1 MSPHLQGR
9 ILNARDK
16 PDWKGRG
23 FVKTGASRRIWPF
36 SNPGLRSVAVL
47 CVLLLVWPDART
59 VAQDQQQQGQGN
71 EQAAR
76 MPPEQLDSL
85 LAPIA
90 LYPDPL
96 LSQILVASTYPLEI
110 VQADRWVQQNSAL
123 QGKALTE
130 AAAKQSWDPSIQA
143 MVLYPDVLKRMDD
156 NISWTTD
163 LGNAFLAQQSDVM
176 DAVQRL
182 RQKAEQSGKLQTT
195 PQQTVTT
202 KTEDNTKY
210 IVIQP
215 ASPQVIYVPQYN
227 PVVVYGPPPVI
238 YPYPAIVYPPPPT
251 GAIVA
256 ASVISFGAG
265 LAVGAMMSGW
275 HGWGGYGWGCGWGRN
290 TNVVINN
297 NFIRSNNFNRVNVTN
312 NNAWVHNPTHR
323 AGVPYRNQAVNNRYN
338 GGARNYN
345 NRPNVAQ
352 TQQRLNNPGQRNL
365 GQANQNLRPTNQN
378 LGQRN
383 QNLNQNRGGAQNNLR
398 NERNPGGGDRIGNRN
413 AGGGNFG
420 KNGHNAFGDANNGG
434 TRARQNASRGASSF
448 GGGGHNRGGGGR
460 R

>member
-1 MSPHLQGR
+1 M
-9 ILNARDK
+9 
-16 PDWKGRG
+16 
-23 FVKTGASRRIWPF
+23 
-36 SNPGLRSVAVL
+36 AVV
-47 CVLLLVWPDART
+47 CVILLVLPDGRAF
-59 VAQDQQQQGQGN
+59 AQEQQQQGQGN
-71 EQAAR
+71 DQAAK

-96 LSQILVASTYPLEI
+96 LSQLLVASTYPLEI
-110 VQADRWVQQNSAL
+110 VQADRWLQQNPTL

-130 AAAKQSWDPSIQA
+130 AAAKQSWDPSVQA
-143 MVLYPDVLKRMDD
+143 MVLYADVLKRMDD
-156 NISWTTD
+156 NINWTTD

-182 RQKAEQSGKLQTT
+182 RQKAEQGGKLQTT

-238 YPYPAIVYPPPPT
+238 YPYPAIIYPPPPT

-256 ASVISFGAG
+256 ASVISFGVG
-265 LAVGAMMSGW
+265 LAVGAWMGGW

-290 TNVVINN
+290 TTVVINN
-297 NFIRSNNFNRVNVTN
+297 NFIRTNNFNRVNVTN
-312 NNAWVHNPTHR
+312 RNTWVHNPAHR

-338 GGARNYN
+338 AGARNYN

-352 TQQRLNNPGQRNL
+352 TQQRLNNPGQRNG
-365 GQANQNLRPTNQN
+365 GQQNLRPTNQN
-378 LGQRN
+378 RP
-383 QNLNQNRGGAQNNLR
+383 QNRNG
-398 NERNPGGGDRIGNRN
+398 NEGNFANQRREGGGGDRIGNRN

-420 KNGHNAFGDANNGG
+420 SGHNAFGDVRQGG
-434 TRARQNASRGASSF
+434 DRARQNANRGASSF
-448 GGGGHNRGGGGR
+448 GGGGGNRGGNRGGGR
-460 R
+460 RK

>member
-1 MSPHLQGR
+1 VRGAIVLKAGPLEG
-9 ILNARDK
+9 
-16 PDWKGRG
+16 KGAVETDALIR
-23 FVKTGASRRIWPF
+23 VCPF
-36 SNPGLRSVAVL
+36 KDRGLRSVAIL
-47 CVLLLVWPDART
+47 CVMLLLLPDFRAF
-59 VAQDQQQQGQGN
+59 AQDQQQPGQGN
-71 EQAAR
+71 DQAAKA
-76 MPPEQLDSL
+76 PPEQLDSL

-110 VQADRWVQQNSAL
+110 VQADRWLQQNSAL

-130 AAAKQSWDPSIQA
+130 AAAKQSWDPSVQA
-143 MVLYPDVLKRMDD
+143 MVLYADVLKRMDD
-156 NISWTTD
+156 NINWTTD

-176 DAVQRL
+176 DAVQRM

-202 KTEDNTKY
+202 KTEENTKY
-210 IVIQP
+210 IVIEP

-251 GAIVA
+251 TGEIVA

-275 HGWGGYGWGCGWGRN
+275 HGWGGYGWGCGWGHN

-297 NFIRSNNFNRVNVTN
+297 NFIRSNNFNRVNVSN
-312 NNAWVHNPTHR
+312 NNAWVHNPAHR
-323 AGVPYRNQAVNNRYN
+323 AGVPYNNRNVSNRYN
-338 GGARNYN
+338 GGANARNFN

-352 TQQRLNNPGQRNL
+352 TQQRLNNPGQRNA
-365 GQANQNLRPTNQN
+365 GQQNLRPTNQN
-378 LGQRN
+378 RP
-383 QNLNQNRGGAQNNLR
+383 QNRAGNQNNLGNQR
-398 NERNPGGGDRIGNRN
+398 NRPEGGGDRIGNRN

-420 KNGHNAFGDANNGG
+420 SGRNAFGDVNQGG
-434 TRARQNASRGASSF
+434 DRARQNANRGESSL
-448 GGGGHNRGGGGR
+448 RGGGGNRAAANHGGGR
-460 R
+460 RR

>member
-1 MSPHLQGR
+1 ME
-9 ILNARDK
+9 K
-16 PDWKGRG
+16 
-23 FVKTGASRRIWPF
+23 GASKRIWPF
-36 SNPGLRSVAVL
+36 NDPGSRSVAIL
-47 CVLLLVWPDART
+47 CVLLLVLPDGRAF
-59 VAQDQQQQGQGN
+59 AQDQPQGQGN
-71 EQAAR
+71 DQAAR

-110 VQADRWVQQNSAL
+110 VQADRWLKQNPSL

-130 AAAKQSWDPSIQA
+130 AAAKQSWDPSVQA
-143 MVLYPDVLKRMDD
+143 MVLYADVLKRMDD
-156 NISWTTD
+156 NINWTTD

-238 YPYPAIVYPPPPT
+238 YPYPAIIYPPPPT

-256 ASVISFGAG
+256 ASVISFGVG
-265 LAVGAMMSGW
+265 LAVGAWMGGW

-290 TNVVINN
+290 TTVVVNN
-297 NFIRSNNFNRVNVTN
+297 NFIRSNNFNRVNVSH
-312 NNAWVHNPTHR
+312 NNAWVHNPAHR
-323 AGVPYRNQAVNNRYN
+323 AGVPYNNRNVSNRYN
-338 GGARNYN
+338 GGANARNFN

-352 TQQRLNNPGQRNL
+352 TQQRLNNPGQRNG
-365 GQANQNLRPTNQN
+365 GQQNLRPTNQN
-378 LGQRN
+378 RP
-383 QNLNQNRGGAQNNLR
+383 QNRGG
-398 NERNPGGGDRIGNRN
+398 NEGNFANQRREGGGGDRIGNRN

-420 KNGHNAFGDANNGG
+420 SSHNAFGDVRQGG
-434 TRARQNASRGASSF
+434 DRARQNANRGESSF
-448 GGGGHNRGGGGR
+448 RGGGGNRAASNRGGGR
-460 R
+460 RR

>member
-1 MSPHLQGR
+1 MQTRASMRLWP
-9 ILNARDK
+9 LNDQ
-16 PDWKGRG
+16 
-23 FVKTGASRRIWPF
+23 
-36 SNPGLRSVAVL
+36 GLRSVAIL
-47 CVLLLVWPDART
+47 CVLLLVLPDAGAL
-59 VAQDQQQQGQGN
+59 AQDQQQQGQGSN
-71 EQAAR
+71 QAAP

-96 LSQILVASTYPLEI
+96 LSQILVATTYPLEI
-110 VQADRWVQQNSAL
+110 VQADRWLQQNPTL
-123 QGKALTE
+123 KGKALTE
-130 AAAKQSWDPSIQA
+130 AAAKQSWDPSVQA
-143 MVLYPDVLKRMDD
+143 MVMYPDVLKRMDD
-156 NISWTTD
+156 NINWTTD

-182 RQKAEQSGKLQTT
+182 RQKAEESGKLQTT

-210 IVIQP
+210 IVIEP

-238 YPYPAIVYPPPPT
+238 YPYPAIIYPPPPT

-265 LAVGAMMSGW
+265 LAVGAMMSSW

-297 NFIRSNNFNRVNVTN
+297 NFIRTNNFNRVNVTN
-312 NNAWVHNPTHR
+312 NNAWVHNPAHR

-338 GGARNYN
+338 AGTRNVN

-352 TQQRLNNPGQRNL
+352 TQQRLNSPGQRNL
-365 GQANQNLRPTNQN
+365 GQTNQNLRATNQN
-378 LGQRN
+378 RA
-383 QNLNQNRGGAQNNLR
+383 QNRGGVQNNLG
-398 NERNPGGGDRIGNRN
+398 NQKNLGAGGGDRIGNRN

-420 KNGHNAFGDANNGG
+420 NGRNAFGDVHQGG
-434 TRARQNASRGASSF
+434 DRARQNANRGASSF
-448 GGGGHNRGGGGR
+448 GGGNRGGNRGGGR
-460 R
+460 RK

>member
-1 MSPHLQGR
+1 M
-9 ILNARDK
+9 
-16 PDWKGRG
+16 
-23 FVKTGASRRIWPF
+23 
-36 SNPGLRSVAVL
+36 
-47 CVLLLVWPDART
+47 LLVLPDARA
-59 VAQDQQQQGQGN
+59 VAQEQQQQGQGSN
-71 EQAAR
+71 QAAP

-96 LSQILVASTYPLEI
+96 LSQILVAATYPLEI
-110 VQADRWVQQNSAL
+110 VQADRWLKQNPAL

-202 KTEDNTKY
+202 TTQDNTKY

-238 YPYPAIVYPPPPT
+238 YPYPAIYYPPPPT

-256 ASVISFGAG
+256 AGVISFGVG
-265 LAVGAMMSGW
+265 LAVGAWMSGW

-290 TNVVINN
+290 TTVVVNN
-297 NFIRSNNFNRVNVTN
+297 NFIRTNNFNRVNVTN
-312 NNAWVHNPTHR
+312 NNTWVHNPAHR

-338 GGARNYN
+338 ANARNFN

-352 TQQRLNNPGQRNL
+352 TQQRLNNPQRNL
-365 GQANQNLRPTNQN
+365 GQTNQSLRPTNQN
-378 LGQRN
+378 PGQRN
-383 QNLNQNRGGAQNNLR
+383 QNLNRDRGANQASFGNQR
-398 NERNPGGGDRIGNRN
+398 DSERGGGDRIGNRN

-420 KNGHNAFGDANNGG
+420 SGHNAFGDVHQGG
-434 TRARQNASRGASSF
+434 DRARQNASRGESSF
-448 GGGGHNRGGGGR
+448 KGGGGNRGGGNRGGGR
-460 R
+460 KR

>member
-1 MSPHLQGR
+1 VCEVRLEKKSC
-9 ILNARDK
+9 
-16 PDWKGRG
+16 
-23 FVKTGASRRIWPF
+23 VKTGPSRRIGSF
-36 SNPGLRSVAVL
+36 NDTGLRSVAIL
-47 CVLLLVWPDART
+47 CVLLLVWPNVRAS
-59 VAQDQQQQGQGN
+59 AQDQQQGN
-71 EQAAR
+71 DQAKA
-76 MPPEQLDSL
+76 PPEQLDSL

-96 LSQILVASTYPLEI
+96 LSQMLVASTYPLEI
-110 VQADRWVQQNSAL
+110 VQADRWLRQNPTL

-130 AAAKQSWDPSIQA
+130 AAAKQSWDSSVQA

-156 NISWTTD
+156 NINWTTD

-182 RQKAEQSGKLQTT
+182 RQKAEQSGKLETT
-195 PQQTVTT
+195 PQQTVAT
-202 KTEDNTKY
+202 KVEDNTKY
-210 IVIQP
+210 IVIEP

-256 ASVISFGAG
+256 ASVISFGVG
-265 LAVGAMMSGW
+265 IAVGAMMSGW

-297 NFIRSNNFNRVNVTN
+297 NFIRTNNFNRVNVSN
-312 NNAWVHNPTHR
+312 NRAWVHNPAHR

-338 GGARNYN
+338 AGARNYN

-352 TQQRLNNPGQRNL
+352 TQQRLTNPGQRNL
-365 GQANQNLRPTNQN
+365 GQTNQNLRPTNQN
-378 LGQRN
+378 RGQRD
-383 QNLNQNRGGAQNNLR
+383 QNLNQNRGGVQNNLGNQR
-398 NERNPGGGDRIGNRN
+398 NLAGGGGERIGNRN

-420 KNGHNAFGDANNGG
+420 NNGRNAFGDVNQGG
-434 TRARQNASRGASSF
+434 TRARENANRGASSL
-448 GGGGHNRGGGGR
+448 GGGGGVRGGGR
-460 R
+460 RR